1 MANNVIGSLLVNLG
15 LETGRLKSDTDK
27 AARHFNNFEK
37 KSKRSLSGIGKTV
50 GRLTTSVVQL
60 TGAAGALSV
69 AGLGAVTVAS
79 VNAADKVGKL
89 SARIGASTEALSE
102 YKHVADLSG
111 VSFETLTM
119 GWQRMTRRISEAAN
133 GMGEAR
139 GALGELG
146 LSAQQLNRMRP
157 EMQFEILAD
166 ALNGVTNEADKVR
179 LAMKLFDSEGVSLI
193 QTMGEGAQG
202 IREMRREAN
211 DLGLTLTKLDTE
223 NAAAAVDA
231 MTRLKGSVSGLT
243 LSLSKELGPVLADIA
258 DDFADSLPQSI
269 QLAKNAMDSFWLVV
283 DPSRA
288 SITGQLK
295 GISKEISGI
304 TSEIVD
310 LTNSKVGL
318 SLMQTA
324 LIDEQIGEKRRE
336 LRQLQADYDTL
347 AGQIDSKRGMILN
360 INPDAGGGAKD
371 EDVFGAG
378 FVDDNKTRQDA
389 LRGAQ
394 QAEFNILME
403 FEDAKTQL
411 VRDGVRER
419 LEFTQWGASQQT
431 KHIVSELVS
440 VTRGATRENRKLF
453 ELNKAAG
460 IANAIINTHQGV
472 TKSLSSY
479 PWPIAGVMAAIHLA
493 SGMAQVQAIKGT
505 SFGSGGGAPSFAAS
519 GGTPSNPVIQD
530 NPAVSTATPQT
541 TADITIQG
549 DNFSAEGVRD
559 LLDKI
564 NDALGDGAELNVT
577 VAA

>member
-37 KSKRSLSGIGKTV
+37 KSKRSLSGIGRGV

-69 AGLGAVTVAS
+69 AGLGAITIAS

-89 SARIGASTEALSE
+89 SARIGASTEALSQ
-102 YKHVADLSG
+102 YKHVAELSG

-193 QTMGEGAQG
+193 QTMGEGAKG
-202 IREMRREAN
+202 IREMRREAD
-211 DLGLTLTKLDTE
+211 DLGLTLSKLDTE

-231 MTRLKGSVSGLT
+231 MTRLKGSVNGLT
-243 LSLSKELGPVLADIA
+243 LSLAKDLAPALSDII
-258 DDFADSLPQSI
+258 DDFADSLPESI
-269 QLAKNAMDSFWLVV
+269 KLAKNAMDSFWLVV

-288 SITGQLK
+288 SVTGQLK
-295 GISKEISGI
+295 GLSKEISGI
-304 TSEIVD
+304 TSEIVE
-310 LTNSKVGL
+310 LTNKKVGL
-318 SLMQTA
+318 SLMQA
-324 LIDEQIGEKRRE
+324 GLIDESIGEKRRE
-336 LRQLQADYDTL
+336 LRQLKSEYDEL
-347 AGQIDSKRGMILN
+347 SGQIQSSRAMVLN
-360 INPDAGGGAKD
+360 INPDAGGSSRD
-371 EDVFGAG
+371 EDVFAAG
-378 FVDDNKTRQDA
+378 FVDDNKTREDA

-403 FEDAKTQL
+403 FEDAKTEL
-411 VRDGVRER
+411 VRRGAIER
-419 LEFTQWGASQQT
+419 LEFSKWGASQQT
-431 KHIVSELVS
+431 KHIVGEMISLTQGV
-440 VTRGATRENRKLF
+440 AQENRKLF
-453 ELNKAAG
+453 EVNKAAG
-460 IANAIINTHQGV
+460 IANAIINTHEGV
-472 TKSLSSY
+472 TKSLSKY
-479 PWPIAGVMAAIHLA
+479 PWPLAGAMAALHLA
-493 SGMAQVQAIKGT
+493 SGMAQVNAIKNS
-505 SFGSGGGAPSFAAS
+505 SFGGGGGSPSLAAT
-519 GGTPSNPVIQD
+519 GGTPSNPVPQSGPGESSGTDRQVNIYLAGEFTSD
-530 NPAVSTATPQT
+530 GFRLAV
-541 TADITIQG
+541 
-549 DNFSAEGVRD
+549 V
-559 LLDKI
+559 
-564 NDALGDGAELNVT
+564 DALEEASSNDEIRVINAN
-577 VAA
+577 